1 MENEILEQSTETVE
15 QSSETS
21 EQYSEVS
28 DVSEIKEDIEESV
41 HEDYK
46 DLDKE
51 EKEEEIPSSTVIQ
64 VTENSDSDL
73 GYDITELDVN
83 AINSMAEQFVEK
95 SLAVTPSS
103 NDYYAFIDSTI
114 ADYFSGVMANYPLN
128 EYRAYHLRHWVY
140 NSSYSSYYDDYFYL
154 YYDMPSTDCIEI
166 YKPHDSNAYQVSFTS
181 APLLSSTITYGSD
194 EGLSDLREGV
204 NYVSWLSALCVIG
217 AICVLYIVNA
227 IFRHIRS

>member
-21 EQYSEVS
+21 EQSFEVS
-28 DVSEIKEDIEESV
+28 DVSEIKEEIKKETTE
-41 HEDYK
+41 
-46 DLDKE
+46 E
-51 EKEEEIPSSTVIQ
+51 EKDEPEEERPSSTVIQ

-73 GYDITELDVN
+73 GYDITELDIN
-83 AINSMAEQFVEK
+83 AINSMAEQYLEQ
-95 SLAVTPSS
+95 SLAVSPSS

-114 ADYFSGVMANYPLN
+114 AEYFSGVMANYPLN

-140 NSSYSSYYDDYFYL
+140 NSSYSSYYDDYYYL

-166 YKPHDSNAYQVSFTS
+166 YKPHDSNIYQVSYTS

-204 NYVSWLSALCVIG
+204 NYVSWLSALCVLG
-217 AICVLYIVNA
+217 AICVLYIVGA
-227 IFRHIRS
+227 IFKHLRS